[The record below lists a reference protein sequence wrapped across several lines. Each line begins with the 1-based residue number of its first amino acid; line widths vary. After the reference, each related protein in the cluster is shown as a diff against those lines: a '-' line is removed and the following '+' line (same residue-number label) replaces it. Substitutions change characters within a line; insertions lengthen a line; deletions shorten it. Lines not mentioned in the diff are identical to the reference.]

1 MERVRRVLQHQLHE
15 ARGQLEP
22 MDTELTSMKEQITEL
37 NKEYTSGMRAAAVL
51 ERKTKTSGQRQN
63 MLQRELS
70 KQENVVSSLRSTIL
84 KFSRDVEN
92 IVTAPGSNPGK
103 WAEGLLTLYR
113 EYVTNLP
120 VKGKIRGPGE
130 DTMKE
135 FDRQRMFM
143 EKTVKALKKQSGKS
157 QEMVVATKKRVASE
171 NTILV
176 IELNEL
182 RKTVKRLQNNIN
194 RLETEKLQ
202 RESRRSSSMRK
213 RQQQQSNHSNTLQFS
228 KNNNNN
234 NNNTNNNNN
243 NNRGT
248 TTMQTS
254 HSQSQV
260 SASDGGSS
268 MLSSTSAPSTTSSTT
283 SSVNDRN
290 RSSRSSALQQVAKTH
305 FATRG
310 RDDHNTNA
318 ASTGRRPASAVAG
331 AAGARPKSGGR
342 PLTAQERR
350 RRMPIGPSLSRSM
363 SQLRASKSEKTLSV
377 VQNRLDEA
385 YMRDKVKNMEI
396 QNLKNQLND
405 RNRRNR
411 QLENMVSGKRHPS
424 GSGSVISNGGR
435 LMSPGSASIL
445 SEYSKTST
453 APDGQEELAVVNQ
466 GLNEPTSPTTH
477 DKKGNGRHQVLS
489 PLAQR
494 QAVKS
499 SLRVG

>member
-1 MERVRRVLQHQLHE
+1 
-15 ARGQLEP
+15 
-22 MDTELTSMKEQITEL
+22 
-37 NKEYTSGMRAAAVL
+37 
-51 ERKTKTSGQRQN
+51 
-63 MLQRELS
+63 
-70 KQENVVSSLRSTIL
+70 
-84 KFSRDVEN
+84 
-92 IVTAPGSNPGK
+92 
-103 WAEGLLTLYR
+103 
-113 EYVTNLP
+113 
-120 VKGKIRGPGE
+120 
-130 DTMKE
+130 
-135 FDRQRMFM
+135 
-143 EKTVKALKKQSGKS
+143 
-157 QEMVVATKKRVASE
+157 
-171 NTILV
+171 NT
-176 IELNEL
+176 
-182 RKTVKRLQNNIN
+182 
-194 RLETEKLQ
+194 
-202 RESRRSSSMRK
+202 
-213 RQQQQSNHSNTLQFS
+213 
-228 KNNNNN
+228 
-234 NNNTNNNNN
+234 NNTNTNNN

-453 APDGQEELAVVNQ
+453 APDGQEDLAVVNQ